1 MNPFNYEYVP
11 PKPSSTRRR
20 WAHLFT
26 RTSAANEFIET
37 DPNGPHWKSLTEP
50 ASLPLTSDYFPTTEL
65 NKQFVEYPHTLALL
79 PDDNVYQNNTDELLK
94 ELISQR
100 LSRGYQLVLT
110 PADSTG
116 TTNSAGLAPWTSGMN
131 VTTSSSKTIVTCYL
145 SRGQYFHKL
154 TYDPTGSHN
163 IEVKRYQQKQAQ
175 QSSKVFPYKYCLW
188 HEFEQRYVQKD
199 LDIYHQSGAAYNWN
213 YTDQLVCG
221 YYSALIESIK
231 YWSINL
237 ILVPADGCKSARE
250 AINGF
255 MKIKEFIS
263 ARVAV
268 NNKMLDDEI
277 KHLLVTVR
285 EPLSVTPG
293 TAQSPLSDRASKEP
307 LPLDINN
314 EAEMLTVMSSTSAQ
328 GLVVKDR
335 TINGNKT
342 AVGFVASEAV
352 DWLVSRT
359 YQVTGS
365 GQGLTPDDKSPTV
378 TSPVQFSERM
388 TRLEAIQYCQALV
401 DRSIF
406 VPITGS
412 DTFQDGPF
420 VYSLN
425 YDLIAKLVGSK
436 SSEDK
441 RASREH
447 DEGAILTRQQPTI
460 IADYTSG
467 TVPATAAATRDPPVQ
482 KRTVRIELDRAKT
495 DRYEW
500 MHLVY
505 DTVFDAERVYELQLQ
520 WLVSTGSLVADWITQ
535 LTRRAKSNNLLCH
548 QVPSEFSA
556 HKSSAP
562 LTAPH
567 RRRVTVPPQ
576 GAEQHF
582 ALILHA
588 LARLDFVAYQTSRD
602 RLVHRTGALCIVW
615 DATGLLTWSINS
627 TNGNYLALAAPIVH
641 KLMAL
646 FDGVER
652 VAADQPLT
660 AELLE
665 HVLAAL

>member
-1 MNPFNYEYVP
+1 M
-11 PKPSSTRRR
+11 
-20 WAHLFT
+20 
-26 RTSAANEFIET
+26 
-37 DPNGPHWKSLTEP
+37 
-50 ASLPLTSDYFPTTEL
+50 
-65 NKQFVEYPHTLALL
+65 
-79 PDDNVYQNNTDELLK
+79 
-94 ELISQR
+94 
-100 LSRGYQLVLT
+100 
-110 PADSTG
+110 
-116 TTNSAGLAPWTSGMN
+116 
-131 VTTSSSKTIVTCYL
+131 
-145 SRGQYFHKL
+145 
-154 TYDPTGSHN
+154 
-163 IEVKRYQQKQAQ
+163 
-175 QSSKVFPYKYCLW
+175 
-188 HEFEQRYVQKD
+188 
-199 LDIYHQSGAAYNWN
+199 
-213 YTDQLVCG
+213 
-221 YYSALIESIK
+221 
-231 YWSINL
+231 
-237 ILVPADGCKSARE
+237 
-250 AINGF
+250 
-255 MKIKEFIS
+255 
-263 ARVAV
+263 
-268 NNKMLDDEI
+268 
-277 KHLLVTVR
+277 
-285 EPLSVTPG
+285 
-293 TAQSPLSDRASKEP
+293 
-307 LPLDINN
+307 
-314 EAEMLTVMSSTSAQ
+314 
-328 GLVVKDR
+328 
-335 TINGNKT
+335 
-342 AVGFVASEAV
+342 
-352 DWLVSRT
+352 
-359 YQVTGS
+359 
-365 GQGLTPDDKSPTV
+365 
-378 TSPVQFSERM
+378 
-388 TRLEAIQYCQALV
+388 
-401 DRSIF
+401 
-406 VPITGS
+406 
-412 DTFQDGPF
+412 
-420 VYSLN
+420 
-425 YDLIAKLVGSK
+425 VGSK

>member
-1 MNPFNYEYVP
+1 
-11 PKPSSTRRR
+11 
-20 WAHLFT
+20 
-26 RTSAANEFIET
+26 
-37 DPNGPHWKSLTEP
+37 
-50 ASLPLTSDYFPTTEL
+50 
-65 NKQFVEYPHTLALL
+65 VEYPHTLALL

-213 YTDQLVCG
+213 YADQLVCG

-285 EPLSVTPG
+285 EPLAVTPG

-314 EAEMLTVMSSTSAQ
+314 VSA
-328 GLVVKDR
+328 
-335 TINGNKT
+335 I
-342 AVGFVASEAV
+342 
-352 DWLVSRT
+352 
-359 YQVTGS
+359 
-365 GQGLTPDDKSPTV
+365 
-378 TSPVQFSERM
+378 
-388 TRLEAIQYCQALV
+388 
-401 DRSIF
+401 DRSI
-406 VPITGS
+406 
-412 DTFQDGPF
+412 
-420 VYSLN
+420 
-425 YDLIAKLVGSK
+425 LV
-436 SSEDK
+436 
-441 RASREH
+441 
-447 DEGAILTRQQPTI
+447 T
-460 IADYTSG
+460 
-467 TVPATAAATRDPPVQ
+467 
-482 KRTVRIELDRAKT
+482 
-495 DRYEW
+495 
-500 MHLVY
+500 
-505 DTVFDAERVYELQLQ
+505 
-520 WLVSTGSLVADWITQ
+520 
-535 LTRRAKSNNLLCH
+535 C
-548 QVPSEFSA
+548 
-556 HKSSAP
+556 
-562 LTAPH
+562 
-567 RRRVTVPPQ
+567 
-576 GAEQHF
+576 
-582 ALILHA
+582 
-588 LARLDFVAYQTSRD
+588 AR
-602 RLVHRTGALCIVW
+602 
-615 DATGLLTWSINS
+615 
-627 TNGNYLALAAPIVH
+627 
-641 KLMAL
+641 
-646 FDGVER
+646 
-652 VAADQPLT
+652 
-660 AELLE
+660 
-665 HVLAAL
+665 